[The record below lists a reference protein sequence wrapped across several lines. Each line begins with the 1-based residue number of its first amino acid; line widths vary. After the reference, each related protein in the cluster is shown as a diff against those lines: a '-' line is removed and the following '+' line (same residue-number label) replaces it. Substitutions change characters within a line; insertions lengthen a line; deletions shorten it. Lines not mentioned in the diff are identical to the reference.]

1 MATQLTRHF
10 TCRIRVLAAIFA
22 LIALYFAFREPS
34 LKRARDQP
42 DEQPNPL
49 PLYTHTHTHAA
60 QAWLQGGC
68 KGVGG
73 GGCYPCAAASFG
85 FTEFTLLGSDSLLER
100 AFGTMC
106 PGTVP
111 GNPGQY
117 HAVLAKSLCP
127 CLSLCPSICPVLLG
141 VACCVLL
148 LCALC
153 LLRLCSTHISLAT
166 CHGLGS
172 YVSLLPPPSYFSPC
186 SL

>member
-42 DEQPNPL
+42 DEQPSPL
-49 PLYTHTHTHAA
+49 PLYTHTRSTSMAA
-60 QAWLQGGC
+60 GWLQGG
-68 KGVGG
+68 GG
-73 GGCYPCAAASFG
+73 GVCYPCAAASFG

-106 PGTVP
+106 
-111 GNPGQY
+111 
-117 HAVLAKSLCP
+117 VLAQSQAILASTMQCYVH
-127 CLSLCPSICPVLLG
+127 LSLCPSFCPVLLG

-153 LLRLCSTHISLAT
+153 LLLLCSTHISLAT

-172 YVSLLPPPSYFSPC
+172 YVSLLPHPTPPQYFSPC